1 MEQQHVSPKLVAVLV
16 VALISIAGYFYF
28 KPDKITNY
36 PSSNVNIVAFGDS
49 LIAGVGSSGNG
60 DLVSLLSQ
68 KTGRTIIN
76 LGNSGDTTEDAIKR
90 LPDVV
95 DQKPKATIILLGGND
110 FLRKVNREKTFDNLR
125 LIIKTIQST
134 GSVTVLL
141 GVRSGVLGGSAD
153 SDYKKLA
160 KETGSLYVPDVL
172 DGLFGRSDLMSDAIH
187 PNNAGYSL
195 IAEKVYPIL
204 KKAL

>member
-1 MEQQHVSPKLVAVLV
+1 MEQQHVSPKLVAVLLV
-16 VALISIAGYFYF
+16 ILIGVAGYFYF
-28 KPDKITNY
+28 KPDKVTNY
-36 PSSNVNIVAFGDS
+36 PSSNSTIVAFGDS
-49 LIAGVGSSGNG
+49 LIAGVGSTGDG

-68 KTGRTIIN
+68 KTGRSIVN

-90 LPDVV
+90 LPDVI
-95 DQKPKATIILLGGND
+95 DQQPKVTLILLGGND
-110 FLRKVNREKTFDNLR
+110 FLRKVNRKQTFDNLR
-125 LIIKTIQST
+125 VIINTIQST
-134 GSVTVLL
+134 GSVTILL

-187 PNNAGYSL
+187 PNNAGYQI